1 MKNLNDY
8 INESIV
14 DESISE
20 KFERIK
26 TQIFKKLGSKYIT
39 DAGTIIV
46 TKWWSNSYDYV
57 APDNNLDFEKKY
69 NDIVGRIVEV
79 LKKITG
85 IKNPKEGLF
94 HTYSAGTYLFNTG
107 ISDKDELNKLWDE
120 IKTKV
125 NDVCG
130 NEVNSIKETETVRRA
145 SKVRNDIKEL
155 NIEMMPEM
163 HSYTYAAVELYVEDS
178 LY

>member
-1 MKNLNDY
+1 MKDLKEY

-14 DESISE
+14 DESISD

-26 TQIFKKLGSKYIT
+26 TQLYKKLGSKYVT

-46 TKWWSNSYDYV
+46 TKWWSNFDDYG
-57 APDNNLDFEKKY
+57 APDTNLDFEKKY
-69 NDIVGRIVEV
+69 HDIVGRIVEAI
-79 LKKITG
+79 KKITG
-85 IKNPKEGLF
+85 IKNPKEGSF
-94 HTYSAGTYLFNTG
+94 HIYSAGTYIFNTG

-125 NDVCG
+125 NNVCG
-130 NEVNSIKETETVRRA
+130 NEVNSIKETETVFRA

-155 NIEMMPEM
+155 NIEMMPELYN
-163 HSYTYAAVELYVEDS
+163 YTYAAVELYVEDS